1 LFRPRDSNSDK
12 APNFIFSSI
21 TPRVILRGIFV
32 YLLYLLVFI
41 LLDVRA
47 HAIQVLPGIV
57 AWYPPD
63 GLSFAFLLTFGAL
76 FLPGVAIAS
85 ILSSV
90 FVFHFSLPLSDLV
103 GWALLLSLVYGLAVW
118 LLKQRVQ
125 IDVQLRRP
133 RDLFWMVTA
142 VVVVS
147 TILAVVSVSANT
159 ANGTISQAE
168 RPWATVQWWIGEMM
182 GVLVVAP
189 ALLIHVMPY
198 VKRFAEGEALPHNI
212 SISFPRPSRWVVAEI
227 LGILLVML
235 LVFDVRWP
243 NDFHPY
249 FLIAIPLLWI
259 AIQHGLSGASLG
271 VLMMN
276 FATVRGVQ
284 WHDPNFAELGQLQ
297 LMMLI
302 MSLSSLFIGIIVSE
316 HKQSLKSSG
325 SEVVRQRNKIISE
338 LIIIAIIAVAT
349 WILEY
354 TFNFFQAV
362 TAWERRYQIKGLEET
377 LVTISVLGIVWAV
390 FSYRRWKEVETETRA
405 REKAQVELQGLYR
418 ELETRVQARTADLS
432 KANELLQAEIAE
444 RKQAETALKN
454 AEAKYRIL
462 VEQLPAATY
471 IMEYGEITN
480 PVYVSPQIESIFGF
494 TAEEWLADP
503 DLWVNQLY
511 PGDRD
516 KVLAEFNL
524 RDKLNQPIDLD
535 YRIVTREGRVRWI
548 HEQSVLILDETGPR
562 YGHGLIFD
570 ITERKQTEEAI
581 LQSEKRFR
589 ALIENSSDAITL
601 MDPNGVA
608 IYDSPAA
615 PGLLG
620 YDTDELIGRNI
631 FELLHKE
638 DLDILLP
645 LFQSLVA
652 TPGARSNNTFRIRH
666 KNGSWRWIEA
676 VVTNLLEEPGV
687 KAIVANYRDITERKL
702 TEEEIRSR
710 TDELSTLYELSRALA
725 EANDVDTVLDLV
737 SRRTVESL
745 HTTFARIALLEGDEL
760 IMQSVYPIRVL
771 DHDLFAGSRRPITS
785 MPYCQSFFAQSE
797 PVILHSSTSAM
808 SDEEHAAL
816 LLDLAQT
823 LCLIP
828 LRAHDFSSN
837 ANIILGVL
845 MIGEVR
851 NEAREPFTPEKLRL
865 ARSIGDQAA
874 IAIENIRLFNELER
888 SNVEIIHAYDATI
901 TGWSAAL
908 DLRDKETEGHTQ
920 RVTEMTLRLAEGMKF
935 SEHELIQV
943 RRGALL
949 HDIGKMGIPDRILL
963 KPDKLTDEEW
973 DVMRLHPT
981 YAFQMLK
988 PITYLRFALDIPYC
1002 HHEKW
1007 DGTGYPRKL
1016 SGEHIP
1022 IAARIFAVVD
1032 VYDALTSDRPY
1043 RTSWSR
1049 EKTLQY
1055 IRDLSGSHFDPQI
1068 VDAFL
1073 KMMEEEV

>member
-816 LLDLAQT
+816 LLDLDQT
-823 LCLIP
+823 LCIIP